1 MNASPARTLLSRRV
15 CRCTS
20 SKLRSTWTPT
30 SSPRLTRLLSSS
42 AQNNESTSPQSSF
55 SSPIPTYGSSE
66 LLRRKYQKNNR
77 ESDIKKDKAEQART
91 VKRMRWAGYGIAACT
106 LAIFGTISLYPDPR
120 KEKSLEPSKTEEKST
135 SNVVRLDAPPS
146 ITSSIIDPSSKPQDV
161 EQIATGTSSI
171 PFFPRI
177 IHIASDVPPSTPTS
191 ANEGG
196 QSDVEFQLIG
206 LGIRT
211 VSLLSIQVYVVG
223 LYIAVPDIAA
233 LQQRLVQA
241 AVPPSESVATT
252 LVPSEKSQ
260 LKELLLDPERG
271 EQIWNEIIKDG
282 QLRTA
287 FRIVPTR
294 NTDFMHLRD
303 GFVRGITARS
313 AHFASVKSDDSFQ
326 DESFGAALNEFKSA
340 FGGSARRKLPK
351 GDILLL
357 VRDAQGKM
365 TVWNE
370 DNKKGD
376 RVQMGV
382 VADERVG
389 RLLWLGYL
397 AGKNVSSED
406 ARRNVV
412 EGCVEFVERPV
423 GTVATQVV

>member
-1 MNASPARTLLSRRV
+1 
-15 CRCTS
+15 
-20 SKLRSTWTPT
+20 
-30 SSPRLTRLLSSS
+30 
-42 AQNNESTSPQSSF
+42 
-55 SSPIPTYGSSE
+55 
-66 LLRRKYQKNNR
+66 
-77 ESDIKKDKAEQART
+77 
-91 VKRMRWAGYGIAACT
+91 MRWAGYGIAACT

-120 KEKSLEPSKTEEKST
+120 KETQAALSSTAEEKPPS
-135 SNVVRLDAPPS
+135 SVVRLDAPPS
-146 ITSSIIDPSSKPQDV
+146 ITSSIVDPSSKPQDA
-161 EQIATGTSSI
+161 EQIPTGTSSI

-177 IHIASDVPPSTPTS
+177 IHIASDAPPSTPAS
-191 ANEGG
+191 ANEGS
-196 QSDVEFQLIG
+196 QSDVEYQLVG

-211 VSLLSIQVYVVG
+211 VSILSIQVYVVG
-223 LYIAVPDIAA
+223 LYVAVPDIAA

-252 LVPSEKSQ
+252 LVPSEKSH
-260 LKELLLDPERG
+260 LKELLLDPDRG
-271 EQIWNEIIKDG
+271 EEIWNDIVKDG
-282 QLRTA
+282 GLRTA

-303 GFVRGITARS
+303 GFVRGVTARS
-313 AHFASVKSDDSFQ
+313 AHFASDRHDASFQ

-357 VRDAQGKM
+357 ARDAQGKM

-370 DNKKGD
+370 DSKKGD
-376 RVQMGV
+376 RIQMGT

-412 EGCVEFVERPV
+412 EGCMEFVERPV